1 MKNSKHSFS
10 ECWLE
15 SEGVSITDWDYGRLN
30 LKGGGMG
37 FGIKILVQGSRA
49 CFTRPEMKTERVSY
63 DCITPSAARG
73 IIEAVYWKPAIRWHI
88 DKIEVLNEIKFDTFR
103 RNEVGSKLSYNNAK
117 KAMKKDAPLYTVAA
131 KDRQQRATMLLR
143 DVAYIIEAHFEL
155 TDKAG
160 EEDTVEKHYNIALRR
175 LRKGQCFNQPV
186 LGCREFPARVE
197 LIEDRE
203 TSPDSF
209 YKDEEHK
216 DLGFMLYDIDFD
228 DGMSP
233 MFYRAVMEHG
243 VIDVAKAREEIVR

>member
-1 MKNSKHSFS
+1 
-10 ECWLE
+10 
-15 SEGVSITDWDYGRLN
+15 
-30 LKGGGMG
+30 
-37 FGIKILVQGSRA
+37 
-49 CFTRPEMKTERVSY
+49 
-63 DCITPSAARG
+63 
-73 IIEAVYWKPAIRWHI
+73 
-88 DKIEVLNEIKFDTFR
+88 
-103 RNEVGSKLSYNNAK
+103 
-117 KAMKKDAPLYTVAA
+117 MKKDVALYTVAT

-143 DVAYIIEAHFEL
+143 DVAYVIEAHFEL

-197 LIEDRE
+197 LIEDIE
-203 TSPDSF
+203 TLPSSF